1 MREGKIMA
9 EEKGDAGRDDVLL
22 SVVIPTYNE
31 SATIRKVLSMVLKEP
46 TEKEV
51 IVVDDGSDDNT
62 VGEVNSIDD
71 ERVRLLRHE
80 RNLGKGAAVCTGFR
94 AVRGRYV
101 LIQDADLEYDPENYP
116 ALLDP
121 VLTGRAD
128 IVYGSRFLGGP
139 HRVLYFWHFLANKL
153 LTFWSN
159 IYSNMNLS
167 DMETGYKL
175 FRREVVE
182 NLELREKGFGIEPEI
197 TQKVGRGGWRIFE
210 VPISYYGRTY
220 EEGKKIGIRDAV
232 WACWCVVRY
241 AIRD

>member
-1 MREGKIMA
+1 
-9 EEKGDAGRDDVLL
+9 
-22 SVVIPTYNE
+22 
-31 SATIRKVLSMVLKEP
+31 MVLKEP

>member
-1 MREGKIMA
+1 MA